1 MGKRKVKDNLDSK
14 EEEALSTYISIGVM
28 IGTVVGMF
36 LSFSYD
42 NLLFLGAGSVG
53 GLLIGSLLGS
63 IFSEKIVIKVGTSK
77 KKKKV
82 NKKK

>member
-14 EEEALSTYISIGVM
+14 EEEVLSTYISIGVM

-42 NLLFLGAGSVG
+42 NLLFLGTGSVG

-63 IFSEKIVIKVGTSK
+63 ISSEKIVIKVRTSK